1 MGIFD
6 SAFGAGVAKITDEVQ
21 FNRLKE
27 KYDSALDTLDREGG
41 RVQTLH
47 FEGDQLVVV
56 GVVPNEDAKNRVWD
70 AIKTADA
77 NYADIKADITVD
89 PSQGQGATETYTVQ
103 AGDSL
108 WRIADRKLGD
118 GNRYM
123 EIFYANRHKLETPKS
138 VIHPGD
144 ELNVPVS

>member
-41 RVQTLH
+41 RVQRLH
-47 FEGDQLVVV
+47 FEGDQLVII
-56 GVVPNEDAKNRVWD
+56 GVVPSEDAKNRVWD
-70 AIKTADA
+70 AIKAADA
-77 NYADIKADITVD
+77 NYTDLKADITVD
-89 PSQGQGATETYTVQ
+89 PSQGQGATETYIAQ
-103 AGDSL
+103 PGDSL
-108 WRIADRKLGD
+108 WKIAAQKLGD

-123 EIFYANRHKLETPKS
+123 EIFYANRDKFATPKS
-138 VIHPGD
+138 VFHPGD
-144 ELNVPVS
+144 ELKIPVS